1 MKWEIN
7 RGEKM
12 IVHSER
18 KLDLDW
24 MLTHLETMKM
34 TGGKMSDSLFDDVYD
49 LVKECK
55 KQENRDKKKDKPV
68 LNCDDYIIKN
78 ISDIIIHAKVHK
90 LDDEEDIH
98 DIKICIDNAKNT
110 TIERITSDWDKDTN
124 KIIISTKGKEL
135 KMNMYYD

>member
-1 MKWEIN
+1 
-7 RGEKM
+7 M

>member
-1 MKWEIN
+1 
-7 RGEKM
+7 M

-34 TGGKMSDSLFDDVYD
+34 TGSKMSDSLFDDVYD

-78 ISDIIIHAKVHK
+78 ISDIVIHAKVHK
-90 LDDEEDIH
+90 LDDEEDIQ

-110 TIERITSDWDKDTN
+110 AIERITSDWDKDTN
-124 KIIISTKGKEL
+124 KIIVSMKGKEL

>member
-1 MKWEIN
+1 
-7 RGEKM
+7 M

-18 KLDLDW
+18 DLDLDW

-34 TGGKMSDSLFDDVYD
+34 TGSKMSDSLFDDVYD

-78 ISDIIIHAKVHK
+78 ISDIVIHAKVHK
-90 LDDEEDIH
+90 LDDEEDIQ

-110 TIERITSDWDKDTN
+110 AIERITSDWDKDTN
-124 KIIISTKGKEL
+124 KIIISMKGKEL

>member
-1 MKWEIN
+1 
-7 RGEKM
+7 M

-18 KLDLDW
+18 NLDLDLDW

-34 TGGKMSDSLFDDVYD
+34 TGSKMSDSLFDDVYD

-68 LNCDDYIIKN
+68 LNCGDYIIKN

-90 LDDEEDIH
+90 LDDEEDIQ

-110 TIERITSDWDKDTN
+110 TIERNTSDWDKDTN

>member
-1 MKWEIN
+1 
-7 RGEKM
+7 M

-18 KLDLDW
+18 DLDLDW

-34 TGGKMSDSLFDDVYD
+34 TGSKMSDSLFDDVYG

-55 KQENRDKKKDKPV
+55 RQENRDKKKDKPV

-90 LDDEEDIH
+90 LDDEEDIQ
-98 DIKICIDNAKNT
+98 DIKICIDNVRNP
-110 TIERITSDWDKDTN
+110 TIERITNNWDKDTN
-124 KIIISTKGKEL
+124 EIIISAKGKEL
-135 KMNMYYD
+135 KLNMYYD